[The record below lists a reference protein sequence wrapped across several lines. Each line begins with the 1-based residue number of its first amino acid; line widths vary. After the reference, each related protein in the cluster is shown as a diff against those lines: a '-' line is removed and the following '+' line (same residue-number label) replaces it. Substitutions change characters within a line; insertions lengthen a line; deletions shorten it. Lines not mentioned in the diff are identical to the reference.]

1 MDAKETFAGY
11 EQTLPV
17 LSRPPWSA
25 DSIPPP
31 DPVAPPTLTSDLSV
45 KPVPPPKPVSKPTE
59 RNASKVRKPRKTGN
73 ASGKSTLFWV
83 NSDPQSASG
92 GTKEETLKRIRSHV
106 MSEHNRKKRLEN
118 KKQYKGKSW
127 KHLAFQPSETIPGG
141 VGPPGLPVTAENQ
154 ASASTSTRTSNSH
167 SHSTS
172 ARTSVS
178 GSTQTTE
185 DTYVKQ
191 ALVPVSTT
199 TDYYNTVPV
208 ESWDQ
213 NVYDEVVGYQTQ
225 PAPVWTYIG
234 SGAHDP
240 FNTGHTQ
247 LTDRMMRHLQN
258 CESRPWLANTRS
270 LLTFHSPV
278 GSDTRSASVANTI

>member
-1 MDAKETFAGY
+1 MEAKETFAGY

-17 LSRPPWSA
+17 LSRPAWSA
-25 DSIPPP
+25 DPIPPP
-31 DPVAPPTLTSDLSV
+31 YPVATSDLAAN
-45 KPVPPPKPVSKPTE
+45 PVPPPQSAAKSTE
-59 RNASKVRKPRKTGN
+59 RNVSKVRKPRKAAN

-83 NSDPQSASG
+83 NSDPQSAAG

-141 VGPPGLPVTAENQ
+141 VGPPRPPVTAAEDRDSASTGVN
-154 ASASTSTRTSNSH
+154 ASASTSNIIHATENRY
-167 SHSTS
+167 
-172 ARTSVS
+172 VS
-178 GSTQTTE
+178 QE
-185 DTYVKQ
+185 
-191 ALVPVSTT
+191 LVPVSTT
-199 TDYYNTVPV
+199 TDYYHTVPT
-208 ESWDQ
+208 ESWDES
-213 NVYDEVVGYQTQ
+213 VYDEVVGYQTQ
-225 PAPVWTYIG
+225 PSPVWAYVG

-258 CESRPWLANTRS
+258 CQSRPWMSWIASVLIVY
-270 LLTFHSPV
+270 SPV
-278 GSDTRSASVANTI
+278 GSDTRSTSVANTI